1 MRDEIKGP
9 LLRRLSRVA
18 GQVGGITRMI
28 EADRYCI
35 DIITQI
41 SAVRA
46 ALRRI
51 EDEVL
56 SDHVTHCVEDAIRSG
71 DAGEQRRKVVEL
83 IAVLGR
89 SGR

>member
-9 LLRRLSRVA
+9 VLKRLKRVG
-18 GQVGGITRMI
+18 GQVGGITRMV

-35 DIITQI
+35 DIVTQI

-51 EDEVL
+51 EEEVL
-56 SDHVTHCVEDAIRSG
+56 RDHIAHCVEDAIRSG
-71 DAGEQRRKVVEL
+71 NAEEQRRKTAEL
-83 IAVLGR
+83 IEVLAR